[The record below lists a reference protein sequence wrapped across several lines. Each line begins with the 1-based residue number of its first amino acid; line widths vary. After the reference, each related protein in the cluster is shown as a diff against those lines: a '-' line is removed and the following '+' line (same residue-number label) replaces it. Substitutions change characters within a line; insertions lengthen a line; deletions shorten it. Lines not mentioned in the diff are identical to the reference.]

1 MYQAQSDIA
10 RRWYLETMTINI
22 VPFFSIVSPEDLQ
35 EEVLKEIE
43 QEGVRI
49 TTSMKDIPPGES
61 VYLFIG
67 TGGTEN
73 DAATFLERAKLEPPI
88 IILSYDERNS
98 LPASMELRAF
108 LEKRGIE
115 ATIVHKPMEQ
125 LHALLGRWSKYSEI
139 SKQLKGSKLGV
150 IGEPSSWLIASGVNP
165 ELVKEK
171 WGLEISSIPI
181 KDLTGNLPQ
190 KTGPEFLKHVSD
202 FQSCA
207 DSQSVSDEEIA
218 KAGIVAERIASIS
231 EENNLDAVTV
241 QCFTLLMDT
250 KISGCYSLS
259 FLNDKED
266 FVAGCEGDIP
276 ATFTMMLSKLLTG
289 TPSFMANV
297 ASVDQDLNT
306 AVFAHCTIPTS
317 ITERYEIT
325 NHFETG
331 MSVGVRGKLPL
342 TEVTI
347 VKVFG
352 EDLGDYWVSGGTIID
367 NLVNDKGC
375 RTQIRVAMDEP
386 VDYFLEGSLANHHI
400 VVLGELQNEFE
411 GFFEYINHNNR

>member
-1 MYQAQSDIA
+1 MA
-10 RRWYLETMTINI
+10 INI
-22 VPFFSIVSPEDLQ
+22 IPFFSVVSPEGLQ

-43 QEGVRI
+43 QEGIRI
-49 TTSMKDIPPGES
+49 IKSMKDIPAGES

-73 DAATFLERAKLEPPI
+73 DVATFLKMSKINPPI
-88 IILSYDERNS
+88 IMLSYDERNS
-98 LPASMELRAF
+98 LPASMEIRAY
-108 LEKRGIE
+108 LEKKGIK
-115 ATIVHKPMEQ
+115 AIIIHKPIDQ
-125 LHALLGRWSKYSEI
+125 LRLLLGRWSKYSKI
-139 SKQLKGSKLGV
+139 VQKLKSSKLGV
-150 IGEPSSWLIASGVNP
+150 IGEPSSWLIASGVDP
-165 ELVKEK
+165 KLVKEK

-181 KDLTGNLPQ
+181 KELTGNLPS
-190 KTGPEFLKHVSD
+190 KAGPDFDKYVSE

-207 DSQSVSDEEIA
+207 NSQAVSDEEIA
-218 KAGIVAERIASIS
+218 KAGIVAERIAKIS
-231 EENNLDAVTV
+231 EENTLNAVSV

-250 KISGCYSLS
+250 GISGCFSLS
-259 FLNDKED
+259 FLNDKEN

-276 ATFTMMLSKLLTG
+276 ATFTMLLSKMLTG

-297 ASVDQDLNT
+297 ASVNQELNT

-317 ITERYEIT
+317 ITEKYEIT

-342 TEVTI
+342 TDVTI
-347 VKVFG
+347 IKVFG
-352 EDLGDYWVSGGTIID
+352 EDLSDYWVSGGTIID

-386 VDYFLEGSLANHHI
+386 VDYFLEESLANHHI
-400 VVLGELQNEFE
+400 VVLGDLQEEFV
-411 GFFEYINHNNR
+411 GLFEFVKNHL

>member
-1 MYQAQSDIA
+1 
-10 RRWYLETMTINI
+10 MTINI
-22 VPFFSIVSPEDLQ
+22 VPFFSIVSTEGIRD
-35 EEVLKEIE
+35 EVLKEIE
-43 QEGVRI
+43 QDGVRI
-49 TTSMKDIPPGES
+49 IERVKDIPAGES

-73 DAATFLERAKLEPPI
+73 DAASFIKMSKMEPPI

-98 LPASMELRAF
+98 LPASMEIRAY
-108 LEKRGIE
+108 LEKKGID
-115 ATIVHKPMEQ
+115 ARIIHKPLEQ
-125 LHALLGRWSKYSEI
+125 LHSLLGRWSKYSDI
-139 SKQLKGSKLGV
+139 AQRLHRSKLGV
-150 IGEPSSWLIASGVNP
+150 IGEPSSWLIASGVDP
-165 ELVKEK
+165 KMVKER
-171 WGLEISSIPI
+171 WGMEISSIPI
-181 KDLTGNLPQ
+181 KTLTENLPL
-190 KTGPEFLKHVSD
+190 KAGSDFDKHVIE

-207 DSQSVSDEEIA
+207 KSQAVSDEEIA
-218 KAGIVAERIASIS
+218 KAGIVAERIAKIS
-231 EENNLDAVTV
+231 EENTLDAVTV

-250 KISGCYSLS
+250 GISGCFSLS
-259 FLNDKED
+259 FLNDKEN

-276 ATFTMMLSKLLTG
+276 ATFTMLISKMLTG

-297 ASVDQDLNT
+297 ASVDQELNT

-317 ITERYEIT
+317 ITEKYEIT

-347 VKVFG
+347 IKVFG
-352 EDLGDYWVSGGTIID
+352 EDLSEYWVSGGTIID

-400 VVLGELQNEFE
+400 VVLGDMQDDFI
-411 GFFEYINHNNR
+411 GFFLYLHTRLPIVIPIFWQLRAV

>member
-1 MYQAQSDIA
+1 MA
-10 RRWYLETMTINI
+10 INI
-22 VPFFSIVSPEDLQ
+22 IPFFSVVSPEGLQ

-43 QEGVRI
+43 QEGIRI
-49 TTSMKDIPPGES
+49 IKSMKDIPAGES

-73 DAATFLERAKLEPPI
+73 DVATFLKMSKINPPI
-88 IILSYDERNS
+88 IMLSYDERNS
-98 LPASMELRAF
+98 LPASMEIRAY
-108 LEKRGIE
+108 LEKKGIK
-115 ATIVHKPMEQ
+115 AIIIHKPIDQ
-125 LHALLGRWSKYSEI
+125 LRLLLGRWSKYSKI
-139 SKQLKGSKLGV
+139 VQKLKSSKLGV
-150 IGEPSSWLIASGVNP
+150 IGEPSSWLIASGVDP
-165 ELVKEK
+165 KLVKEK

-181 KDLTGNLPQ
+181 KELTGNLPS
-190 KTGPEFLKHVSD
+190 KAGPDFDKYVSE

-207 DSQSVSDEEIA
+207 NSQAVSDEEIA
-218 KAGIVAERIASIS
+218 KAGIVAERIAKIS
-231 EENNLDAVTV
+231 EENTLNAVSV

-250 KISGCYSLS
+250 GISGCFSLS
-259 FLNDKED
+259 FLNDKEN

-276 ATFTMMLSKLLTG
+276 ATFTMLLSKMLTG

-297 ASVDQDLNT
+297 ASVNQELNT

-317 ITERYEIT
+317 ITEKYEIT

-342 TEVTI
+342 TDVTI
-347 VKVFG
+347 IKVFG
-352 EDLGDYWVSGGTIID
+352 EDLSDYWVSGGTIID

-386 VDYFLEGSLANHHI
+386 VDYFLEESLANHHI
-400 VVLGELQNEFE
+400 VVLGDLQEEFV
-411 GFFEYINHNNR
+411 GFFEFVKNHL

>member
-1 MYQAQSDIA
+1 
-10 RRWYLETMTINI
+10 MTINI
-22 VPFFSIVSPEDLQ
+22 VPFFSVLASEDLK

-43 QEGVRI
+43 QEGIRI
-49 TTSMKDIPPGES
+49 TKSMQDIPSGEP

-67 TGGTEN
+67 TGGTES
-73 DAATFLERAKLEPPI
+73 DVVTFLKMSKFSSPI
-88 IILSYDERNS
+88 IILSYDQRNS
-98 LPASMELRAF
+98 LPAAMEIRAY
-108 LEKRGIE
+108 LEKKGIE
-115 ATIVHKPMEQ
+115 ARIIHKPIEH

-139 SKQLKGSKLGV
+139 AEKLNSSKLGV
-150 IGEPSSWLIASGVNP
+150 IGETSPWLIASGVDP
-165 ELVKEK
+165 VKVK
-171 WGLEISSIPI
+171 SRWGLEMISIPI
-181 KDLTGNLPQ
+181 GNLTEKLPQ
-190 KTGPEFLKHVSD
+190 ETSSEFAKHVSE

-218 KAGIVAERIASIS
+218 KAGIVAERIEKIS
-231 EENNLDAVTV
+231 EEYNLDAVSV

-250 KISGCYSLS
+250 GISGCFSLS
-259 FLNDKED
+259 FLNDKEE

-276 ATFTMMLSKLLTG
+276 ATFTMLLSKMLTN

-297 ASVDQDLNT
+297 ASVDQELNT

-352 EDLGDYWVSGGTIID
+352 EDLSDYWVSGGTIID

-386 VDYFLEGSLANHHI
+386 VDYFLEDSLANHHI
-400 VVLGELQNEFE
+400 VVLGDLQHEFI
-411 GFFEYINHNNR
+411 GFLEYIKELRKSMNT

>member
-1 MYQAQSDIA
+1 
-10 RRWYLETMTINI
+10 MTINI
-22 VPFFSIVSPEDLQ
+22 IPFFSAVSPEGLQ
-35 EEVLKEIE
+35 EEILKEIE
-43 QEGVRI
+43 QEGIRI
-49 TTSMKDIPPGES
+49 VKSMRDIPAGES

-73 DAATFLERAKLEPPI
+73 DVATFLKMSKLNPPI

-98 LPASMELRAF
+98 LPASMEIRAY
-108 LEKRGIE
+108 LEKKGIK
-115 ATIVHKPMEQ
+115 AMIIHKPIDQ
-125 LHALLGRWSKYSEI
+125 LRSLLNRWSKYSKI
-139 SKQLKGSKLGV
+139 IQKLKSSTIGV
-150 IGEPSSWLIASGVNP
+150 IGEPSSWLIASGVDP
-165 ELVKEK
+165 KLVREK

-181 KDLTGNLPQ
+181 RKLTDNLPP
-190 KTGPEFLKHVSD
+190 KVGPDFDKHVRD

-207 DSQSVSDEEIA
+207 NSQTVSDEEIA
-218 KAGIVAERIASIS
+218 KAGIVAERIAKIS
-231 EENNLDAVTV
+231 EEYSLDAVSV
-241 QCFTLLMDT
+241 QCFTLLMNT
-250 KISGCYSLS
+250 GISGCFSLS
-259 FLNDKED
+259 FLNDKEN

-276 ATFTMMLSKLLTG
+276 ATFTMLLSKMLTG
-289 TPSFMANV
+289 TSSFMANV
-297 ASVDQDLNT
+297 ASVDQELNT

-331 MSVGVRGKLPL
+331 KSVGVRGKLPL

-352 EDLGDYWVSGGTIID
+352 EDLRDYWVSGGTIID

-386 VDYFLEGSLANHHI
+386 VEYFLEESLANHHI
-400 VVLGELQNEFE
+400 IVLGDLQHEYIE
-411 GFFEYINHNNR
+411 FFEFMKNQF

>member
-1 MYQAQSDIA
+1 
-10 RRWYLETMTINI
+10 MTINI
-22 VPFFSIVSPEDLQ
+22 VPFFSIVSPEGLQ
-35 EEVLKEIE
+35 EEVVKEIE

-49 TTSMKDIPPGES
+49 TKSMKDVLDGEP

-73 DAATFLERAKLEPPI
+73 DVATFLKMSDLEQPI

-98 LPASMELRAF
+98 LPASMEIRAY
-108 LEKRGIE
+108 LEKKGIE
-115 ATIVHKPMEQ
+115 ARIIHKPLAQ

-139 SKQLKGSKLGV
+139 KQLLKTSKLGV
-150 IGEPSSWLIASGVNP
+150 IGEPSSWLIASGVDP
-165 ELVKEK
+165 ELVKK
-171 WGLEISSIPI
+171 RWGLKISNIPI
-181 KDLTGNLPQ
+181 EELTTKLPP
-190 KTGPEFLKHVSD
+190 KAGIDFIKHVTE

-207 DSQSVSDEEIA
+207 NSQAVSDEEIA

-231 EENNLDAVTV
+231 EDKKLDAVSV

-250 KISGCYSLS
+250 GISGCFSLS

-276 ATFTMMLSKLLTG
+276 ATFTMLLSKLLTG

-297 ASVDQDLNT
+297 ASVDQELNT

-317 ITERYEIT
+317 ITEKYEIT

-352 EDLGDYWVSGGTIID
+352 DDLSDYWVSGGTIID
-367 NLVNDKGC
+367 NLVNEKGC

-386 VDYFLEGSLANHHI
+386 VDYFLEESLANHHI
-400 VVLGELQNEFE
+400 VVLGDLQHEFE
-411 GFFEYINHNNR
+411 EFFEFMKNVR

>member
-1 MYQAQSDIA
+1 
-10 RRWYLETMTINI
+10 MTINI
-22 VPFFSIVSPEDLQ
+22 VPFFSIVSPEGLQ

-43 QEGVRI
+43 QDGIQI
-49 TTSMKDIPPGES
+49 TKSMKDIPAGES
-61 VYLFIG
+61 IYLFIG

-73 DAATFLERAKLEPPI
+73 DVATFLKMSKINPPI

-98 LPASMELRAF
+98 LPASMEIRAY
-108 LEKRGIE
+108 LEKKGIE
-115 ATIVHKPMEQ
+115 ARIIHKPIEQ
-125 LHALLGRWSKYSEI
+125 LHSLLGRWSKYSKI
-139 SKQLKGSKLGV
+139 VQKLKSSKLGV
-150 IGEPSSWLIASGVNP
+150 IGEPSSWLIASGVDP
-165 ELVKEK
+165 KLVKEK

-181 KDLTGNLPQ
+181 KELTGNLPS
-190 KTGPEFLKHVSD
+190 KAGPDFDKYVSE

-207 DSQSVSDEEIA
+207 NSQAVSDEEIA
-218 KAGIVAERIASIS
+218 KAGIVAERIAKIS
-231 EENNLDAVTV
+231 EENTLNAVSV

-250 KISGCYSLS
+250 GISGCFSLS
-259 FLNDKED
+259 FLNDKEN

-276 ATFTMMLSKLLTG
+276 ATFTMLLSKMLTG

-297 ASVDQDLNT
+297 ASVNQELNT

-317 ITERYEIT
+317 ITEKYEIT

-342 TEVTI
+342 TDVTI
-347 VKVFG
+347 IKVFG
-352 EDLGDYWVSGGTIID
+352 EDLSDYWVSGGTIID

-386 VDYFLEGSLANHHI
+386 VDYFLEESLANHHI
-400 VVLGELQNEFE
+400 VVLGDLQEEFV
-411 GFFEYINHNNR
+411 GLFEFVKNHL

>member
-1 MYQAQSDIA
+1 
-10 RRWYLETMTINI
+10 MTINI
-22 VPFFSIVSPEDLQ
+22 VPFFSIVSPEGLN

-43 QEGVRI
+43 QDGVRI
-49 TTSMKDIPPGES
+49 TKSMKDIPAGEP

-73 DAATFLERAKLEPPI
+73 DVATFLKMSKLDPPI

-98 LPASMELRAF
+98 LPASMEIRAY
-108 LEKRGIE
+108 LEKKGIE
-115 ATIVHKPMEQ
+115 ARIVHRPIKQ
-125 LHALLGRWSKYSEI
+125 LHTLLGRWSKFSEI
-139 SKQLKGSKLGV
+139 VQKLNSSKLGV
-150 IGEPSSWLIASGVNP
+150 IGEPSSWLIASGVDP
-165 ELVKEK
+165 VKIK
-171 WGLEISSIPI
+171 DRWGLEISSIPI
-181 KDLTGNLPQ
+181 KQLTENLPT
-190 KTGPEFLKHVSD
+190 KAGPDFAKHVSN
-202 FQSCA
+202 FKSCA
-207 DSQSVSDEEIA
+207 SSQAVNDEEVA
-218 KAGIVAERIASIS
+218 KAGIVAERIAKIS
-231 EENNLDAVTV
+231 EDYSLDAVSV

-250 KISGCYSLS
+250 GISGCFSLS
-259 FLNDKED
+259 FLNDKEK

-276 ATFTMMLSKLLTG
+276 ATFTMLLSKMLTD

-297 ASVDQDLNT
+297 ASVDQELNT

-317 ITERYEIT
+317 ITEKYEIT

-347 VKVFG
+347 IKVFG
-352 EDLGDYWVSGGTIID
+352 EDLSDYWVSGGTIID

-386 VDYFLEGSLANHHI
+386 VDYFLEESLANHHI
-400 VVLGELQNEFE
+400 VVLGDLQQEFIE
-411 GFFEYINHNNR
+411 FFEYIKHG

>member
-1 MYQAQSDIA
+1 
-10 RRWYLETMTINI
+10 MTINI
-22 VPFFSIVSPEDLQ
+22 VPFFSVVSPEGLQ
-35 EEVLKEIE
+35 EEILKEIE
-43 QEGVRI
+43 QDGIRI
-49 TTSMKDIPPGES
+49 TKRMKDIPAGEP

-73 DAATFLERAKLEPPI
+73 DVATFLKLSKLEPPI

-98 LPASMELRAF
+98 LPASMEIRAY
-108 LEKRGIE
+108 LEKKGIE
-115 ATIVHKPMEQ
+115 ARIVHKPIEQ
-125 LHALLGRWSKYSEI
+125 LHYILGRWSKYSEI
-139 SKQLKGSKLGV
+139 KQRIEQSKLGM
-150 IGEPSSWLIASGVNP
+150 IGEPSSWLIASGVDP
-165 ELVKEK
+165 VKVK
-171 WGLEISSIPI
+171 DRWGLEISSIPI
-181 KDLTGNLPQ
+181 KELTGKLPSDA
-190 KTGPEFLKHVSD
+190 GPEFKKHVSD

-207 DSQSVSDEEIA
+207 TNQAVSDEEIA
-218 KAGIVAERIASIS
+218 KAGIVAERISKIS
-231 EENNLDAVTV
+231 EENKLDAVSV

-250 KISGCYSLS
+250 KISGCFSLS
-259 FLNDKED
+259 YLNDKED

-276 ATFTMMLSKLLTG
+276 ATFTMLLSKLLTG

-297 ASVDQDLNT
+297 ASVDQELNT

-317 ITERYEIT
+317 ITEKYEIT

-347 VKVFG
+347 VKIFG
-352 EDLGDYWVSGGTIID
+352 EDLNDYWVSGGTIID

-386 VDYFLEGSLANHHI
+386 VDYFLEESLANHHI
-400 VVLGELQNEFE
+400 VVLGDFQHEFI
-411 GFFEYINHNNR
+411 GFFEFMKNQL

>member
-1 MYQAQSDIA
+1 
-10 RRWYLETMTINI
+10 MTINI
-22 VPFFSIVSPEDLQ
+22 VPFFSIVSSEGLQ

-43 QEGVRI
+43 QEGIRI
-49 TTSMKDIPPGES
+49 TSSMKEIPVGEQ

-73 DAATFLERAKLEPPI
+73 DVATFLKMSKLKPPI

-98 LPASMELRAF
+98 LPASMEIRAY
-108 LEKRGIE
+108 LENKGIE
-115 ATIVHKPMEQ
+115 ARIIHRPIEQ
-125 LHALLGRWSKYSEI
+125 LNALLGRWSKYSEI
-139 SKQLKGSKLGV
+139 VQKIKDSKLGV
-150 IGEPSSWLIASGVNP
+150 IGEPSSWLIASGVDP
-165 ELVKEK
+165 KLVKDK

-181 KDLTGNLPQ
+181 TELTEKLPQ
-190 KTGPEFLKHVSD
+190 ESGEEFLKHVSD

-207 DSQSVSDEEIA
+207 NSQAVSDEEIA
-218 KAGIVAERIASIS
+218 KAGLVAERIAKIS
-231 EENNLDAVTV
+231 EDRKLDAVSV

-250 KISGCYSLS
+250 GISGCVSLS
-259 FLNDKED
+259 FLNDKD
-266 FVAGCEGDIP
+266 SFVAGCEGDIP
-276 ATFTMMLSKLLTG
+276 ATFTMLLTKLLTG

-297 ASVDQDLNT
+297 ASVDQELNT

-317 ITERYEIT
+317 ITEKYEIT

-352 EDLGDYWVSGGTIID
+352 EDLSEYWVSGGTIID

-375 RTQIRVAMDEP
+375 RTQIRVVMDEP
-386 VDYFLEGSLANHHI
+386 VDYFLEESLANHHI
-400 VVLGELQNEFE
+400 IVLGDLQDEFL
-411 GFFEYINHNNR
+411 GFFEFMKSQQK

>member
-1 MYQAQSDIA
+1 
-10 RRWYLETMTINI
+10 MTINI
-22 VPFFSIVSPEDLQ
+22 VPFFSIVSPEGLQ
-35 EEVLKEIE
+35 EEVVKEIE

-49 TTSMKDIPPGES
+49 TKSMKDVLDGEP

-73 DAATFLERAKLEPPI
+73 DVATFLKMSDLEQPI

-98 LPASMELRAF
+98 LPASMEIRAY
-108 LEKRGIE
+108 LEKKGIE
-115 ATIVHKPMEQ
+115 ARIIHKPLAQ
-125 LHALLGRWSKYSEI
+125 LHTLLGRWSKYSEI
-139 SKQLKGSKLGV
+139 KQLLKTSKLGV
-150 IGEPSSWLIASGVNP
+150 IGEPSSWLIASGVDP
-165 ELVKEK
+165 ELVKK
-171 WGLEISSIPI
+171 RWGLKISNIPI
-181 KDLTGNLPQ
+181 EELTTKLPP
-190 KTGPEFLKHVSD
+190 KAGIDFIKHVTE

-207 DSQSVSDEEIA
+207 NSQAVSDEEIA

-231 EENNLDAVTV
+231 EDKKLDAVSV

-250 KISGCYSLS
+250 GISGCFSLS

-276 ATFTMMLSKLLTG
+276 ATFTMLLSKLLTG

-297 ASVDQDLNT
+297 ASVDQELNT

-317 ITERYEIT
+317 ITEKYEIT

-352 EDLGDYWVSGGTIID
+352 DDLSDYWVSGGTIID
-367 NLVNDKGC
+367 NLVNEKGC

-386 VDYFLEGSLANHHI
+386 VDYFLEESLANHHI
-400 VVLGELQNEFE
+400 VVLGDLQHEFE
-411 GFFEYINHNNR
+411 EFFEFMKNVR